1 MAHALRN
8 SALFCL
14 FVVALLF
21 GLRVQAQEGSLL
33 PPGGSSAA
41 GGDSGAATSP
51 GFSLPSGMADEEESV
66 SSDSLELFS
75 GMGEE
80 EKSPEEI
87 EGEIYERAFN
97 AALTGLFPMRPAEIR
112 KLLEFYDKTEE
123 AIQKPVYPY
132 PEPEL
137 VVQTVSLDPGTKP
150 PVIKLAM
157 GHVTT
162 LAIVDV
168 TGAPWKIF
176 DYAFAGPFEI
186 TNASDSNV
194 LRISPTAEF
203 AHGNISLQM
212 LGLNT
217 PVIFT
222 MAAHRDTVHYRFD
235 ARIPEYGPEA
245 EAPLIEG
252 GISISAG
259 SSDMG
264 AVLDGVP
271 PSGAEKMDVSGVDG
285 RTSVYRLNNNTY
297 VRTPLTLLSPG
308 WLSSVSSADGMN
320 VYKISEAPVLLLSEK
335 GKMVRARISEKVED
349 YE

>member
-1 MAHALRN
+1 M
-8 SALFCL
+8 
-14 FVVALLF
+14 
-21 GLRVQAQEGSLL
+21 
-33 PPGGSSAA
+33 
-41 GGDSGAATSP
+41 
-51 GFSLPSGMADEEESV
+51 
-66 SSDSLELFS
+66 
-75 GMGEE
+75 
-80 EKSPEEI
+80 
-87 EGEIYERAFN
+87 
-97 AALTGLFPMRPAEIR
+97 
-112 KLLEFYDKTEE
+112 
-123 AIQKPVYPY
+123 
-132 PEPEL
+132 
-137 VVQTVSLDPGTKP
+137 
-150 PVIKLAM
+150 
-157 GHVTT
+157 
-162 LAIVDV
+162 
-168 TGAPWKIF
+168 
-176 DYAFAGPFEI
+176 
-186 TNASDSNV
+186 
-194 LRISPTAEF
+194 
-203 AHGNISLQM
+203 
-212 LGLNT
+212 
-217 PVIFT
+217 
-222 MAAHRDTVHYRFD
+222 HYRFD

>member
-1 MAHALRN
+1 MVSALRN
-8 SALFCL
+8 GALF
-14 FVVALLF
+14 LLF
-21 GLRVQAQEGSLL
+21 GAVLLGGVRVYAQDGGLL
-33 PPGGSSAA
+33 PPGGASGSAP
-41 GGDSGAATSP
+41 AADEADAVSP
-51 GFSLPSGMADEEESV
+51 GLSLPGAGDENGEA
-66 SSDSLELFS
+66 DSLDIFS
-75 GMGEE
+75 GLEE
-80 EKSPEEI
+80 PEKTPEQIEDEI
-87 EGEIYERAFN
+87 RERAFN
-97 AALTGLFPMRPAEIR
+97 AALTGLFPMMPAEIR
-112 KLLEFYDKTEE
+112 RLLEFYDKTEE

-162 LAIVDV
+162 LAVVDV
-168 TGAPWKIF
+168 TGAPWRIL

-186 TNASDSNV
+186 VSATDTNV

-212 LGLNT
+212 EGLNT

-235 ARIPEYGPEA
+235 ARLPEYGPAA
-245 EAPLIEG
+245 EVPLIEG
-252 GISISAG
+252 GLSIEAG
-259 SSDMG
+259 ASDMG
-264 AVLDGVP
+264 AVLDGIP
-271 PSGAEKMDVSGVDG
+271 PSGAEKMEVVGVDG
-285 RTSVYRLNNNTY
+285 RTTAYRLGENTY

-308 WLSSVSSADGMN
+308 WNSSVSSADGMN
-320 VYKISEAPVLLLSEK
+320 VYKIGEAPVLLLSDK
-335 GKMVRARISEKVED
+335 GKMVRARINEKVED